1 MANAARTTYRE
12 VFAEPV
18 FRTLFLS
25 RTLAIAAD
33 TLRIVAL
40 SVLVFTTTGSALLG
54 AIAFGVGFLPQ
65 AVGGVLLGSLS
76 DRLAPRGLITA
87 GYAVECA
94 AALALALVAMPTLAS
109 LLVVATVAVLTPAFN
124 GASARLIA
132 DRLTGDAYVVGRSVS
147 NVASAGA
154 QLVGLAAGGAAV
166 AVLGPRNALLAT
178 AAAHL
183 TAAFAVR
190 LFLPR
195 LDRPARVAG
204 SAVAQSW
211 TATRTLLTDRD
222 VRRLILI
229 QWLPPT
235 FAVGAEA
242 LLIPYAALRRYPPS
256 ATGLLLAAV
265 PLGMLISGVV
275 VGRLVRP
282 AGRERLVA
290 PLIATLGVGIL
301 VLVGPVPLPM
311 ALAALVVVG
320 FGFAYSLGIQRAFVD
335 ALPETHRGQAFALV
349 STGLMTMQGLGPVAA
364 GAAAQSA
371 SIPVA
376 LAGCGVAT
384 VITAAVVM
392 TIHKRQTPMPRRG
405 GTRSSYTVWS

>member
-40 SVLVFTTTGSALLG
+40 SVLVFTSTGSALLG

-94 AALALALVAMPTLAS
+94 AALALALVAMPTVAS
-109 LLVVATVAVLTPAFN
+109 LLVVAGVAVLTPAFN

-166 AVLGPRNALLAT
+166 AFLGPRNALLVT

-190 LFLPR
+190 LFLPG
-195 LDRPARVAG
+195 LERPARVVG
-204 SAVAQSW
+204 SAVA
-211 TATRTLLTDRD
+211 
-222 VRRLILI
+222 
-229 QWLPPT
+229 
-235 FAVGAEA
+235 
-242 LLIPYAALRRYPPS
+242 
-256 ATGLLLAAV
+256 
-265 PLGMLISGVV
+265 
-275 VGRLVRP
+275 
-282 AGRERLVA
+282 
-290 PLIATLGVGIL
+290 
-301 VLVGPVPLPM
+301 
-311 ALAALVVVG
+311 
-320 FGFAYSLGIQRAFVD
+320 
-335 ALPETHRGQAFALV
+335 
-349 STGLMTMQGLGPVAA
+349 
-364 GAAAQSA
+364 
-371 SIPVA
+371 
-376 LAGCGVAT
+376 
-384 VITAAVVM
+384 
-392 TIHKRQTPMPRRG
+392 
-405 GTRSSYTVWS
+405 

>member
-1 MANAARTTYRE
+1 MAQAARTTYRE

-18 FRTLFLS
+18 FRTLFLT
-25 RTLAIAAD
+25 RTLAVSAD
-33 TLRIVAL
+33 TLRVVAL

-65 AVGGVLLGSLS
+65 ALGGVLFGSLS
-76 DRLAPRGLITA
+76 DRLPPRALITA
-87 GYAVECA
+87 GYALECV
-94 AALALALVAMPTLAS
+94 AALVLAVVVMPAAAS
-109 LLVVATVAVLTPAFN
+109 LLIVAGVAVLTPAFN

-166 AVLGPRNALLAT
+166 AWLGPRSALLVT

-183 TAAFAVR
+183 SAACAVR

-195 LDRPARVAG
+195 LVRPGRVTG
-204 SAVAQSW
+204 SAVAQSF
-211 TATRTLLTDRD
+211 TATRELLRDRD
-222 VRRLILI
+222 VRRLALI

-242 LLIPYAALRRYPPS
+242 LLIPYAALRGFPPS

-265 PLGMLISGVV
+265 PMGMLISGVV

-282 AGRERLVA
+282 AGRERLVV

-301 VLVGPVPLPM
+301 ILVAPVAPPVAM
-311 ALAALVVVG
+311 VALLVVG
-320 FGFAYSLGIQRAFVD
+320 FGFAYSLGIQRAFLD
-335 ALPETHRGQAFALV
+335 ALPATHRGQGFALL
-349 STGLMTMQGLGPVAA
+349 STGLMTMQGLGPMVA
-364 GAAAQSA
+364 GAVAQSA
-371 SIPVA
+371 SIPLA

-384 VITAAVVM
+384 VITAVVVMGVHNGRQVRAVV
-392 TIHKRQTPMPRRG
+392 PMPSPR
-405 GTRSSYTVWS
+405 